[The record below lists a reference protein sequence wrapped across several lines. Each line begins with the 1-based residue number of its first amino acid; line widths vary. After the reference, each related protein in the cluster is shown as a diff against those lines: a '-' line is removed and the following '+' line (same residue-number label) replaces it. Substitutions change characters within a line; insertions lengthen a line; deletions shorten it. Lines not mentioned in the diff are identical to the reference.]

1 MFYQQ
6 LTIPIHELENKKQMK
21 CNFWSPE
28 QKIDTEVTLYP
39 NKNGTVAD
47 LLVEAKNHC
56 KLAANGTGS
65 LRLLEIQS
73 HKIFS
78 ICRAEVKIE
87 NLTGSHTKSYR
98 IEEIPA
104 DQVSMS

>member
-21 CNFWSPE
+21 CVYLSPE

-47 LLVEAKNHC
+47 LVIINYIFN
-56 KLAANGTGS
+56 KLLFLAFSCYSSYLFVCFYCRCAN
-65 LRLLEIQS
+65 L
-73 HKIFS
+73 F
-78 ICRAEVKIE
+78 
-87 NLTGSHTKSYR
+87 Y
-98 IEEIPA
+98 
-104 DQVSMS
+104 

>member
-21 CNFWSPE
+21 CVYLSPE

-47 LLVEAKNHC
+47 LVILNYIFN
-56 KLAANGTGS
+56 KLLFLAFSCYSSYLFVCFYCRCANLFLLNALEFIVVSRGS
-65 LRLLEIQS
+65 LT
-73 HKIFS
+73 
-78 ICRAEVKIE
+78 E
-87 NLTGSHTKSYR
+87 NY
-98 IEEIPA
+98 
-104 DQVSMS
+104 

>member
-21 CNFWSPE
+21 CVYLSPE

-47 LLVEAKNHC
+47 LVIINYILN
-56 KLAANGTGS
+56 KLLFLTFSSFLAILHIS
-65 LRLLEIQS
+65 LFAFTVAVL
-73 HKIFS
+73 IFF
-78 ICRAEVKIE
+78 I
-87 NLTGSHTKSYR
+87 
-98 IEEIPA
+98 
-104 DQVSMS
+104 D